1 VDREFPTA
9 LRPESSKAHYL
20 LMLAY
25 AHFGD
30 REKAK
35 EQLLLQKKYREL
47 DKDGMDTRY
56 REVQMFVVA
65 SK

>member
-9 LRPESSKAHYL
+9 L
-20 LMLAY
+20 LAY